1 MELEQRL
8 AEIGIKMELEQR
20 LAKIDD
26 RLEEI
31 DSEIHRLSSLKQK
44 LKREREKLIDTKN
57 FSDSTDL
64 SAQDW
69 SNGKFTIL
77 IAIIHN

>member
-69 SNGKFTIL
+69 SNGKFSIL